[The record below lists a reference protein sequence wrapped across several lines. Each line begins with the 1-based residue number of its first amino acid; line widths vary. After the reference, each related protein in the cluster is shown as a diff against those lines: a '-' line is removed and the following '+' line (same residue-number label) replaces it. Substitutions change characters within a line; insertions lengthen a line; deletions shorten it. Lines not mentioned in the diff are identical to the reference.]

1 MITQRRVFQAKPGE
15 AAAVVDKM
23 KAFQS
28 IFDTQGGPTC
38 RIYTDLL
45 SGNTDQ
51 VVWEF
56 DIDNLSAL
64 ENLFWAASQDAD
76 YAKAYKAWYEGLKP
90 LVEGARVELWSR
102 EA

>member
-1 MITQRRVFQAKPGE
+1 MITQRRIFQAKPG
-15 AAAVVDKM
+15 AAAEVVGKM
-23 KAFQS
+23 KDFQP
-28 IFDTQGGPTC
+28 IFDTQDGPTC

-64 ENLFWAASQDAD
+64 ENLFWAASQNAE
-76 YAKAYKAWYEGLKP
+76 YVKAYEEWYEGLKP